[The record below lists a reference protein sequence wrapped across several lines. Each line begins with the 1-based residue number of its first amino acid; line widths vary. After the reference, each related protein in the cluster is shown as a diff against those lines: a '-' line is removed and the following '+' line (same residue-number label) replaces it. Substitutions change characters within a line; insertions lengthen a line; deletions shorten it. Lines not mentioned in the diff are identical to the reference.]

1 MLNRRSWRDESGQT
15 ISEYVVLT
23 GMVAVLAV
31 MLYDIVGGSAREA
44 FRATAR
50 RLLAVVTGAPE

>member
-1 MLNRRSWRDESGQT
+1 VLNRRSWRDESGQT
-15 ISEYVVLT
+15 ISEYVVLA

>member
-15 ISEYVVLT
+15 ISEYVVLA

>member
-1 MLNRRSWRDESGQT
+1 LNRRSWRDESGQT
-15 ISEYVVLT
+15 ISEYVVLA